1 MNDSGATS
9 FAGAEPL
16 AIIGMSCRFPG
27 GIGSPEDL
35 WIVVSEEREVIS
47 PFPRDRGWDPDIY
60 DPRPGGDGKSYV
72 DRGGF
77 VGDVANFDA
86 AFFGISPREAL
97 AMDPQQRL
105 LLEASWEVL
114 EGAGIVPASL
124 RGSDTGVF
132 VGAEPRG
139 YGPRLH
145 ETTSADSGYLLT
157 GTTTSVL
164 SGRVAY
170 LLGLHGPALTVDTSA
185 SGSLVA
191 IHLAAQALRHGECS
205 LAIAGGVSVMAEPG
219 NFVAFS
225 GLRGLAPDGRCKPF
239 SAAADGT
246 VWGEGAGLIALER
259 LSDATRS
266 GHPVL
271 AVLRGS
277 AINSDGDS
285 DGLTAPSGAAQEA
298 VIRQALADAGL
309 TPDDVDAVEAHGT
322 GTPLGDLTEARALI
336 AAYGARRRARPLL
349 IGSVKSNIGHAQA
362 AAGVAG
368 VIKTVGALQ
377 HQELPRTL
385 HIGEPAPDIDWSSA
399 PVELLTGSR
408 PWPVGGRPRR
418 AGISAF
424 GISGTNSHVILEEA
438 PEQVRDGGRPAAGAD
453 GDAGTGG
460 TAAADAAEA
469 GAGSAVLGSGCGVH
483 AWLVSGRSAAGLS
496 GQAGRLAAWARA
508 RPGLDPGDVAWSL
521 ATTRSVFEHRA
532 VVTGAGLEELTAGL
546 AAVAAGEPSG
556 ATAGSAAVDGG
567 PGRVVLV
574 FPGQGGQWAGMGR
587 GAG

>member
-1 MNDSGATS
+1 MNETGKTAM
-9 FAGAEPL
+9 AGAEPL
-16 AIIGMSCRFPG
+16 AIIAMSCRFPG
-27 GIGSPEDL
+27 EIRSPEEL
-35 WIVVSEEREVIS
+35 WLVAAQGREVIS
-47 PFPRDRGWDPDIY
+47 AFPDDRGWDPGIHHPHPD
-60 DPRPGGDGKSYV
+60 GDGKSYV

-77 VGDVANFDA
+77 VADVAGFDA

-105 LLEASWEVL
+105 LLEVAWEAL
-114 EGAGIVPASL
+114 EAAGIVPAAL
-124 RGSDTGVF
+124 RGTDTGVF
-132 VGAEPRG
+132 VGAEPRA

-170 LLGLHGPALTVDTSA
+170 LLGLHGPAVTVDTSA

-246 VWGEGAGLIALER
+246 VWAEGAGLIALER
-259 LSDATRS
+259 LSDATRN

-271 AVLRGS
+271 AVIRGS

-309 TPDDVDAVEAHGT
+309 TPADVDAVEAHGT

-336 AAYGARRRARPLL
+336 AAYGDRPAARPLL
-349 IGSVKSNIGHAQA
+349 VGSVKANIGHAQA

-368 VIKTVGALQ
+368 LIKTVAALQ

-385 HIGEPAPDIDWSSA
+385 NIGEPVRDIDWSSA
-399 PVELLTGSR
+399 PVELLTEPV
-408 PWPVGGRPRR
+408 PWPAGERPRR
-418 AGISAF
+418 AGVSAF
-424 GISGTNSHVILEEA
+424 GISGTNAHLIVEEA
-438 PEQVRDGGRPAAGAD
+438 PAVVPAVAPVAVGEPAPA
-453 GDAGTGG
+453 DAGG
-460 TAAADAAEA
+460 
-469 GAGSAVLGSGCGVH
+469 GSGLVS
-483 AWLVSGRSAAGLS
+483 WVVSGRSVEGLA
-496 GQAGRLAAWARA
+496 GQAGRLGEWVAA
-508 RPGLDPGDVAWSL
+508 RPGVDLVDVGWSL
-521 ATTRSVFEHRA
+521 ASGRSLFEHRA
-532 VVTGAGLEELTAGL
+532 VVW
-546 AAVAAGEPSG
+546 
-556 ATAGSAAVDGG
+556 
-567 PGRVVLV
+567 GRD
-574 FPGQGGQWAGMGR
+574 R
-587 GAG
+587 G